1 MKQEQHN
8 YKIPKFI
15 INHPLE
21 EEEEEEEEE
30 IILFDTYLSIVTDNI
45 YKVNRTTVSGDYN

>member
-1 MKQEQHN
+1 MFSYFQFECF
-8 YKIPKFI
+8 YTRLSRSI
-15 INHPLE
+15 
-21 EEEEEEEEE
+21 EEEEEEEE

>member
-1 MKQEQHN
+1 MCSGFDFK
-8 YKIPKFI
+8 
-15 INHPLE
+15 
-21 EEEEEEEEE
+21 EEEEE